1 MFGIQDIP
9 KFILA
14 FFILLPVI
22 SIIHE
27 MGHVFFAWLMGGK
40 NIKIVVGTGKPIFN
54 RWIVEVR
61 QYYFWYG
68 FCTFDNVTRQRRL
81 ASIFIFSGGAL
92 FNLLGAIGI
101 ILLVKNDILKES
113 LFTYQFTYFSLYYIF
128 FALIPIP
135 YPDGTYSDGRIILD
149 LIRGKKETIEPHVY
163 CVRWN
168 LQNYSW
174 QVFSGNDELME
185 QFEDRKEAL
194 DKANEI
200 ASKNRPSK
208 VILSKDG
215 QKIDISNYPRIPL

>member
-1 MFGIQDIP
+1 MFGVQDIP

-14 FFILLPVI
+14 FFILLPII

-27 MGHVFFAWLMGGK
+27 TGHVFFAWLMGGK
-40 NIKIVVGTGKPIFN
+40 NIKIVVGTGKPIFH

-81 ASIFIFSGGAL
+81 ASILIFSGGAL
-92 FNLLGAIGI
+92 FNLLCAICI
-101 ILLVKNDILKES
+101 ILLVKNGMLKEG

-135 YPDGTYSDGRIILD
+135 YPDGTFSDGRIILD
-149 LIRGKKETIEPHVY
+149 LIRGKKEMIEPHVY
-163 CVRWN
+163 CVQWN
-168 LQNYSW
+168 HQDRLW
-174 QVFSGNDELME
+174 QVFNEHDELLE
-185 QFEDRKEAL
+185 QFEYKKEAL
-194 DKANEI
+194 DNANEI

-208 VILSKDG
+208 VILSNDG
-215 QKIDISNYPRIPL
+215 EKTEISNYPRIPL